1 VSRRTDQPPPT
12 IRPGFLPGILGAVV
26 AFVGTGLFGSDAYLV
41 ILFGIS
47 ILALILAV
55 FAVQGRKWLWLIPL
69 VALAVI
75 WNPVLPF
82 DFAGPLWLLAHLA
95 AAAVFLVV
103 AFFLR
108 TPAPDPPP
116 GTKPKSKPG
125 R

>member
-1 VSRRTDQPPPT
+1 MTRRTDQPPPQ

-26 AFVGTGLFGSDAYLV
+26 AFVGTGLIGSDAYL
-41 ILFGIS
+41 IIRFAIS

-55 FAVQGRKWLWLIPL
+55 FAGQGRKWLWLIPL
-69 VALAVI
+69 VALAVV
-75 WNPVLPF
+75 WNPVVPF
-82 DFAGPLWLLAHLA
+82 GFSGPPWVLAHIA

-108 TPAPDPPP
+108 TPAPEAPAQ
-116 GTKPKSKPG
+116 K